1 MPFLSEYVIK
11 CVTIRREQKE
21 WLAKQNNINFSGFV
35 QDQLDLWITVIEK
48 QKRKDEKTNPLYTNN

>member
-21 WLAKQNNINFSGFV
+21 WLTKQNNINFSGFI
-35 QDQLDLWITVIEK
+35 QDQLDLWIQTIEK
-48 QKRKDEKTNPLYTNN
+48 QKRKDRKENPLYTNI

>member
-35 QDQLDLWITVIEK
+35 QDQLDLWIQTIEK
-48 QKRKDEKTNPLYTNN
+48 QNRKNKKVNPLYINT

>member
-35 QDQLDLWITVIEK
+35 QDQLDLWIQTIEK
-48 QKRKDEKTNPLYTNN
+48 QKRKAEKLNPLYTDI

>member
-21 WLAKQNNINFSGFV
+21 WLSKQNNINFSGFV
-35 QDQLDLWITVIEK
+35 QDQLDLWIQTIEK
-48 QKRKDEKTNPLYTNN
+48 QNRKNKKDNPLYINT